1 MLTEV
6 RFLRITAIITLTL
19 LLIPVIQE
27 ALPVF
32 ESLATTQT
40 PLVGSWNSNVNCTPT
55 TVRISDITANQTGT
69 TSFNTSPFSP
79 GITTTVSGGDAK
91 RWLTPGPTPSGWHSP
106 GPACTITN
114 NFGKQQGV
122 FVEIDGVQ
130 RASTTFEDSSTSYD
144 PTNGAGSYGGA
155 TVNDFTF
162 NIYDPTIVS
171 NYGTSCTTAKD
182 PTCYG
187 RIHLEIDHDWQA
199 AKYCASSTACDPN
212 ALNSQTTAE
221 VTLIDFQGFVY
232 WDGNNANS
240 ASHSFSGWEL
250 HPLTGWRIHQ
260 ASSLNVGISFTP
272 SSPVTGQVVTFNGT
286 ASGGTAPYTLSWTFG
301 DGATSTGNPVTHT
314 YTSSGSYTA
323 TLSVTD
329 SKGATGAA
337 STTVTVTGTPPR
349 SVIVASDAAPGPI
362 SLATAG
368 GEKLIQDSA
377 GKMIA
382 VYTDSSGRI
391 GLAYDDSDPMLG
403 GWSAPVKSSIP
414 ITPYARPAAILVSLT
429 SLRIIVEGGSGT
441 GIISDIPVV
450 IQRDS
455 QNNITGFTIG
465 TPKTLDPSG
474 LGRYPAASLLHNGDI
489 LAAWAWQNS
498 TRTMVKSLR
507 WDSSTGWTNLA
518 GSSSTPDIVL
528 LDSVSITWFVPN
540 MIERPDNNNV
550 YLMAN
555 RFTGPPETIA
565 LNKATWNGTGWSWGS
580 QNITYETNCSDA
592 DDDPVSLAWDPV
604 RSMVVGAYGIT
615 GTLSYGVFTLNSQD
629 VKTHIDTPSL
639 TVTNRGWAGIAVH
652 IATGDYYLFLMN
664 VNTDGGSGP
673 LGYVRLPAGGV
684 WIPTVNYLDS
694 ATTDQVLS
702 LRPTGTSPTIDLL
715 YATGTSSPSTI
726 KFTSVRPSNPSSFSV
741 SASPTTVTTQS
752 GSSALSTITL
762 TSLNGF
768 AGTVSLSANVSPSG
782 PTASLSPSSI
792 TLTSGGTG
800 TSTLTAS
807 STVSGTYTV
816 TIFATSGSASQSVQ
830 VTVKVTDFT
839 VSASSSLTVA
849 AGSSTQ
855 SAVTL
860 TSLNSFAGTV
870 NLAASTS
877 PSGTTASLSPTSITL
892 ASGAT
897 GISTLI
903 VSSNTVGTYTV
914 TVTGTSG
921 SLSHAVIIKVNVVA
935 SSGFSVTANPS
946 TVGFQSGSNASST
959 INITS
964 LGNFSGNVNLA
975 ESVTPSTGLLVS
987 CNPTSVS
994 LSSGSSAS
1002 STCTF
1007 TSSTQNTYTVTIT
1020 ATSGTLSHTTTI
1032 TVQVGDF
1039 TISASPTTVNVQAGS
1054 SGTSSITVLSVAGF
1068 TGMIDFST
1076 SVTPTGLAA
1085 SISPPSISLNSGG
1098 LGSSTLTVSSSAV
1111 GTYTVTVT
1119 GTSGSSSHSVTI
1131 AVNVQDFTLAV
1142 NPSSLSL
1149 ATGTSGTVT
1158 INLASMAGFTGPVS
1172 LSAVCTPSGPKLS
1185 LSSSTISLSSGGSG
1199 TSTLTVRTFH
1209 KIPPGTYTITIT
1221 ATSGSLTHT
1230 ATVVLT
1236 VT

>member
-6 RFLRITAIITLTL
+6 RFLRITAIIALTL
-19 LLIPVIQE
+19 LLIPVIQV

-32 ESLATTQT
+32 ASLATTQA

-55 TVRISDITANQTGT
+55 TVRITDITANQTGT
-69 TSFNTSPFSP
+69 ASFNASPFSP

-122 FVEIDGVQ
+122 FVEIDGVK
-130 RASTTFEDSSTSYD
+130 RASAVFEDSSTSYD
-144 PTNGAGSYGGA
+144 PTNGGGSYGGPA
-155 TVNDFTF
+155 FNDFTF

-240 ASHSFSGWEL
+240 SSHSVSGWEL

-260 ASSLNVGISFTP
+260 VSSLNVGISFTP
-272 SSPVTGQVVTFNGT
+272 SSPATGQVVTFTGT
-286 ASGGTAPYTLSWTFG
+286 ASGGTAPYTFSWTFG
-301 DGATSTGNPVTHT
+301 DGATGNGNPVTHT
-314 YTSSGSYTA
+314 YTTSGSYTA

-337 STTVTVTGTPPR
+337 STAVTVTGTQPT
-349 SVIVASDAAPGPI
+349 SVIVASDSAPGPS
-362 SLATAG
+362 SLATVG

-391 GLAYDDSDPMLG
+391 GLVYADSDPMLG
-403 GWSAPVKSSIP
+403 GWSPPAKSSVP
-414 ITPYARPAAILVSLT
+414 IAPYEWPAAVLVSLT

-465 TPKTLDPSG
+465 TPRVLDPSG

-540 MIERPDNNNV
+540 MIERPDNNN
-550 YLMAN
+550 A
-555 RFTGPPETIA
+555 
-565 LNKATWNGTGWSWGS
+565 
-580 QNITYETNCSDA
+580 YETNCSDA

-604 RSMVVGAYGIT
+604 RSMVVVAYGIT

-639 TVTNRGWAGIAVH
+639 AVTNRGWAGIAVH
-652 IATGDYYLFLMN
+652 ITTGDYYLFLMN
-664 VNTDGGSGP
+664 VNTDGG
-673 LGYVRLPAGGV
+673 V
-684 WIPTVNYLDS
+684 WNPTVNYLDS

-741 SASPTTVTTQS
+741 SANPATVTTRA
-752 GSSALSTITL
+752 GSSAISTITV

-768 AGTVSLSANVSPSG
+768 TGAVSLSTNVSPSG
-782 PTASLSPSSI
+782 LTASLNPSSI

-800 TSTLTAS
+800 TSTLTAN
-807 STVSGTYTV
+807 STTTGTYTV
-816 TIFATSGSASQSVQ
+816 TTVATSGSASQSVQ
-830 VTVKVTDFT
+830 VTVSVTDFM
-839 VSASSSLTVA
+839 VSAPSSLTVTS
-849 AGSSTQ
+849 GSATT

-860 TSLNSFAGTV
+860 TILNGFAGTV
-870 NLAASTS
+870 NLGPSAS
-877 PSGTTASLSPTSITL
+877 PSGLTVSLSPTSLTL
-892 ASGAT
+892 TSGGT
-897 GISTLI
+897 STSTLT
-903 VSSNTVGTYTV
+903 VSSSTVGTYTV
-914 TVTGTSG
+914 TITGTSG
-921 SLSHAVIIKVNVVA
+921 SLSHQVTISVSVVA

-946 TVGFQSGSNASST
+946 TVSFQSGSNASST
-959 INITS
+959 INLTS
-964 LGNFSGNVNLA
+964 LGNFSGNVNLT
-975 ESVTPSTGLLVS
+975 ESVTPSTGLTVS
-987 CNPTSVS
+987 CNPASVFV
-994 LSSGSSAS
+994 SSGSSAN
-1002 STCTF
+1002 STCTI
-1007 TSSTQNTYTVTIT
+1007 TSSTPNTYTVTIT
-1020 ATSGTLSHTTTI
+1020 ASSGSLSHTATI
-1032 TVQVGDF
+1032 TVAVGGF
-1039 TISASPTTVNVQAGS
+1039 TISASLTTVNIQAGS

-1068 TGMIDFST
+1068 TGMINFSI
-1076 SVTPTGLAA
+1076 SMTPTGLTTSISPA
-1085 SISPPSISLNSGG
+1085 SISLSPAGS
-1098 LGSSTLTVSSSAV
+1098 GSSTLTINSSKV

-1119 GTSGSSSHSVTI
+1119 GTSGSSTHSVTVT
-1131 AVNVQDFTLAV
+1131 VNVHDFTLAV

-1149 ATGTSGTVT
+1149 AAGTSGTVT
-1158 INLASMAGFTGPVS
+1158 ISIASMAGFTGTVS
-1172 LSAVCTPSGPKLS
+1172 LSAVCTPSG
-1185 LSSSTISLSSGGSG
+1185 
-1199 TSTLTVRTFH
+1199 
-1209 KIPPGTYTITIT
+1209 
-1221 ATSGSLTHT
+1221 
-1230 ATVVLT
+1230 
-1236 VT
+1236 

>member
-1 MLTEV
+1 MLTAI
-6 RFLRITAIITLTL
+6 RFSRITAITTLTL
-19 LLIPVIQE
+19 LLIPVIQI

-32 ESLATTQT
+32 VAPATTQA
-40 PLVGSWNSNVNCTPT
+40 PLVGSWNSNVSCTPT
-55 TVRISDITANQTGT
+55 SVRITDITANQTGT
-69 TSFNTSPFSP
+69 ASFNASPFSP

-91 RWLTPGPTPSGWHSP
+91 RWLTPGPTPAGWHSP
-106 GPACTITN
+106 GPACTIAN

-122 FVEIDGVQ
+122 FVEIDGAQ
-130 RASTTFEDSSTSYD
+130 RADATFEDSSTTYD
-144 PTNGAGSYGGA
+144 ATNGGGSYGGA

-162 NIYDPTIVS
+162 NIYDPAIVS
-171 NYGTSCTTAKD
+171 NYDTSCTTAKD

-187 RIHLEIDHDWQA
+187 RIHMEIDHDWQA

-212 ALNSQTTAE
+212 ALNSQTTQG

-260 ASSLNVGISFTP
+260 SGLNVGISFTP
-272 SSPVTGQVVTFNGT
+272 TSPATGQVVTFTGT
-286 ASGGTAPYTLSWTFG
+286 ASGGTSPYTFSWTFG
-301 DGATSTGNPVTHT
+301 DGATGTGNPATHT
-314 YTSSGSYTA
+314 YTTSGSYTA

-337 STTVTVTGTPPR
+337 STTVTVTGTPHT
-349 SVIVASDAAPGPI
+349 SIIVASDAAPGPS

-368 GEKLIQDSA
+368 GAKLIQDSA

-403 GWSAPVKSSIP
+403 GWSVPVKSS
-414 ITPYARPAAILVSLT
+414 TPASAYARPAAVLVSLT
-429 SLRIIVEGGSGT
+429 SLRLIVEGGSGA
-441 GIISDIPVV
+441 GMISDIPVV

-465 TPKTLDPSG
+465 TPKTLDSSG
-474 LGRYPAASLLHNGDI
+474 LAGYPTAVLLHNGDI

-518 GSSSTPDIVL
+518 GSSSTPDIAL

-565 LNKATWNGTGWSWGS
+565 LNKATWNGSGWSWGS
-580 QNITYETNCSDA
+580 QNLTYETNCSDA
-592 DDDPVSLAWDPV
+592 DDDPVGLAWDPV
-604 RSMVVGAYGIT
+604 RSLVVVAYGIT

-639 TVTNRGWAGIAVH
+639 AVTNRGWAGIAVH
-652 IATGDYYLFLMN
+652 ITTGDYYLFLMN

-684 WIPTVNYLDS
+684 WNPTVNYLDS
-694 ATTDQVLS
+694 SASDQVLS

-741 SASPTTVTTQS
+741 SANPTTVTTQA
-752 GSSALSTITL
+752 GSSAISTITL

-768 AGTVSLSANVSPSG
+768 SGTVSLSTNVSPSG
-782 PTASLSPSSI
+782 LTSSLSPSGV

-807 STVSGTYTV
+807 STTSGTYTV
-816 TIFATSGSASQSVQ
+816 TIVATSGSTSQTVQ
-830 VTVKVTDFT
+830 VTVRVTDFM
-839 VSASSSLTVA
+839 VSAQSSLTVT
-849 AGSSTQ
+849 AGSATQ
-855 SAVTL
+855 SSVTV
-860 TSLNSFAGTV
+860 TSLNGFTGTV
-870 NLAASTS
+870 NLATSVS
-877 PSGTTASLSPTSITL
+877 PSGITASLSPTSITL
-892 ASGAT
+892 TSGGT
-897 GISTLI
+897 GTSTLT
-903 VSSNTVGTYTV
+903 VSSSTVGTYTV
-914 TVTGTSG
+914 TITGTTG
-921 SLSHAVIIKVNVVA
+921 SLSHQVIINVSVVA
-935 SSGFSVTANPS
+935 SSGFSVAANPS
-946 TVGFQSGSNASST
+946 TVGFQSGSSASST
-959 INITS
+959 IHLTS
-964 LGNFSGNVNLA
+964 LGNFSGNVNLT
-975 ESVTPSTGLLVS
+975 ETVTPSTGLTVS
-987 CNPTSVS
+987 CNPTSVF
-994 LSSGSSAS
+994 LSSGSSAN

-1007 TSSTQNTYTVTIT
+1007 TSSTQNTYTVTVT
-1020 ATSGTLSHTTTI
+1020 ASSGSSSHTATI
-1032 TVQVGDF
+1032 TVEVGDF
-1039 TISASPTTVNVQAGS
+1039 TISASPTTVNIQAGT

-1068 TGMIDFST
+1068 TGMINFST
-1076 SVTPTGLAA
+1076 SVTPGGLTVSINPA
-1085 SISPPSISLNSGG
+1085 SISLDPGG
-1098 LGSSTLTVSSSAV
+1098 SGSSSLTVSSGTV

-1119 GTSGSSSHSVTI
+1119 GTSGSSTHSVAI

-1149 ATGTSGTVT
+1149 AAGTSGTVT
-1158 INLASMAGFTGPVS
+1158 VSIASMAGFAGTVS
-1172 LSAVCTPSGPKLS
+1172 LSAVCTPSGPRLS
-1185 LSSSTISLSSGGSG
+1185 FSSNSVSLSSGGSG
-1199 TSTLTVRTFH
+1199 TSTLTVRTLH
-1209 KIPPGTYTITIT
+1209 KTPPGTYTITIT
-1221 ATSGSLTHT
+1221 AASGSLTHT
-1230 ATVVLT
+1230 VTVVLT

>member
-1 MLTEV
+1 M
-6 RFLRITAIITLTL
+6 
-19 LLIPVIQE
+19 
-27 ALPVF
+27 
-32 ESLATTQT
+32 
-40 PLVGSWNSNVNCTPT
+40 
-55 TVRISDITANQTGT
+55 TVRITDITANQTGT

-91 RWLTPGPTPSGWHSP
+91 RWLTPGPTPPGWHSP
-106 GPACTITN
+106 GPACTITD
-114 NFGKQQGV
+114 NFGQQQGV
-122 FVEIDGVQ
+122 FVEIDGVK
-130 RASTTFEDSSTSYD
+130 RASAVFEDSSTSYD
-144 PTNGAGSYGGA
+144 PTNGGGSYGGA

-162 NIYDPTIVS
+162 NIYDPAIVS
-171 NYGTSCTTAKD
+171 NYDTSCTTAKD

-187 RIHLEIDHDWQA
+187 RIHMEIDHDWQA
-199 AKYCASSTACDPN
+199 AKYCGSGTACDPST
-212 ALNSQTTAE
+212 LSSQTTSE

-260 ASSLNVGISFTP
+260 SALTVGISFTP
-272 SSPVTGQVVTFNGT
+272 SSPLTGQAVTFTGT
-286 ASGGTAPYTLSWTFG
+286 ASGGTAPYTFSWTFG
-301 DGATSTGNPVTHT
+301 DGAIGTGNPATHT
-314 YTSSGSYTA
+314 YTTSGSYTA

-337 STTVTVTGTPPR
+337 STAVTVTGTPPP
-349 SVIVASDAAPGPI
+349 SVIVASDAAPGLS

-382 VYTDSSGRI
+382 VYTDSTGRV
-391 GLAYDDSDPMLG
+391 GLIYTNTDPMLG
-403 GWSAPVKSSIP
+403 GWSIPVKSP
-414 ITPYARPAAILVSLT
+414 TPVFAYARPAAVLVSLT

-441 GIISDIPVV
+441 GRISDIPVV

-455 QNNITGFTIG
+455 QNNITGFTVG
-465 TPKTLDPSG
+465 APTTLDSSG
-474 LGRYPAASLLHNGDI
+474 LGRYPAAVLLHNGDV
-489 LAAWAWQNS
+489 LATWAWQNS

-507 WDSSTGWTNLA
+507 WDPSTGWTNLA

-540 MIERPDNNNV
+540 MIERLDNNNV

-555 RFTGPPETIA
+555 RFSGPPETVA
-565 LNKATWNGTGWSWGS
+565 LNKAAWNGSGWSWGS

-592 DDDPVSLAWDPV
+592 DDDPVALTWDPV
-604 RSMVVGAYGIT
+604 RSLVVVAYGIT

-629 VKTHIDTPSL
+629 VKTHNDTPSL
-639 TVTNRGWAGIAVH
+639 AVTNRGWAGIAVH
-652 IATGDYYLFLMN
+652 ITTSDYYLFLMN

-684 WIPTVNYLDS
+684 WSPTVNYLDS

-726 KFTSVRPSNPSSFSV
+726 KFTSLRPSNPSSFSV
-741 SASPTTVTTQS
+741 SANPTTLTTQA
-752 GSSALSTITL
+752 GSSATSTITL

-768 AGTVSLSANVSPSG
+768 TGTVSLSTNVSSPG
-782 PTASLSPSSI
+782 LTASLNPSSI
-792 TLTSGGTG
+792 TLASGGTG

-807 STVSGTYTV
+807 STTSGTYIV
-816 TIFATSGSASQSVQ
+816 TTLATRGSTSQSVQ
-830 VTVKVTDFT
+830 VTVKVTDFN
-839 VSASSSLTVA
+839 VSTPSSLTVT

-860 TSLNSFAGTV
+860 ASLNGFAGTV
-870 NLAASTS
+870 NLVASAS
-877 PSGTTASLSPTSITL
+877 PSGVTASLSPISVSLTS
-892 ASGAT
+892 GGT
-897 GISTLI
+897 GTSTLTI
-903 VSSNTVGTYTV
+903 SSSTVGTYSV

-921 SLSHAVIIKVNVVA
+921 SLSHSAMINVSVAA
-935 SSGFSVTANPS
+935 SSGFTVAANPS
-946 TVGFQSGSNASST
+946 TVGFRSGSNGSST
-959 INITS
+959 IILTS

-975 ESVTPSTGLLVS
+975 ESVTPSTGLTVS
-987 CNPTSVS
+987 CNPTSLF
-994 LSSGSSAS
+994 LSSGGSAN

-1020 ATSGTLSHTTTI
+1020 ATSGSLSHTTTI

-1039 TISASPTTVNVQAGS
+1039 SISASPTTVNVQAGS
-1054 SGTSSITVLSVAGF
+1054 SGISSITVLSVAGF
-1068 TGMIDFST
+1068 TGIINFSI
-1076 SVTPTGLAA
+1076 SVTPTGLTASVSPA
-1085 SISPPSISLNSGG
+1085 SISLSSGG
-1098 LGSSTLTVSSSAV
+1098 SGSSTLTISSSTSGA
-1111 GTYTVTVT
+1111 YTVTVT

-1131 AVNVQDFTLAV
+1131 AVNVQDFTLSV
-1142 NPSSLSL
+1142 NPSSLSI
-1149 ATGTSGTVT
+1149 AAGTSGTVT
-1158 INLASMAGFTGPVS
+1158 VSIASLAGFTGTVS
-1172 LSAVCTPSGPKLS
+1172 LSAVCSPSGPKLS
-1185 LSSSTISLSSGGSG
+1185 LSSSVSLSSGGSG
-1199 TSTLTVRTFH
+1199 TSTLTVRALH
-1209 KIPPGTYTITIT
+1209 KTPPGTYTITIT
-1221 ATSGSLTHT
+1221 AASGSLTHT